1 MQILGRLKKTKSG
14 DCFSDVYKAVT
25 ASVLEYSTDTRAG
38 ENIVISPFSIFMML
52 SMLCDGA
59 DSGTREEIIKTIGGE
74 IGFVKLQKELGRYQ
88 KEIMGKDTLSSANG
102 MIIRKNICKDVLP
115 EYLDRIKKFYSGEVF
130 SSDIMA
136 EKINAWINKNTAGM
150 IPQMLDQVDES
161 TLLSIINA
169 VAFDAEWKEP
179 YERINREKADF
190 INADNSN
197 SKVYML
203 RSEESLY
210 VENGHFTGIVKPY
223 KDERFSFMALLPENR
238 QRRIDSKML
247 SACDLTALFMN
258 RRYEPVFT
266 LLPEYEFRC
275 GSRLDDYLKAQG
287 IRKAFTDEADF
298 SRISETSL
306 KIDEV
311 FQKAYIK
318 VDIHGTKAGAA
329 TMTLMR
335 VAGGPPRIPFRV
347 TFDRP
352 FIFSIMDNELC
363 IPVFAGVVNHLDSGE

>member
-1 MQILGRLKKTKSG
+1 MQILGRFKKTKSG
-14 DCFSDVYKAVT
+14 DGYSDVYNAVT
-25 ASVLEYSTDTRAG
+25 KSALEYSVGTRG
-38 ENIVISPFSIFMML
+38 SENIVISPFSILMTL

-59 DSGTREEIIKTIGGE
+59 GADTREEIIKAIGGE
-74 IGFVKLQKELGRYQ
+74 SGFGKLQKELGRYQ
-88 KEIMGKDTLSSANG
+88 KQIIRKDTLSSANG

-115 EYLDRIKKFYSGEVF
+115 GYLDRVKKFYSGEVF
-130 SSDIMA
+130 SSDSMA
-136 EKINAWINKNTAGM
+136 EDINAWINKNTAGM
-150 IPQMLDQVDES
+150 IPHMLDQVDES

-190 INADNSN
+190 INADNSK

-223 KDERFSFMALLPENR
+223 KDERFSYMALLPENR
-238 QRRIDSKML
+238 KRRIDSKML

-298 SRISETSL
+298 SRISQTAL

-311 FQKAYIK
+311 IQKAYIK